1 MNIETGPTKDEKVK
15 KNATT
20 LSRLLDCCAADCRE
34 ERAAKVAAQS
44 AGQEAESLQESA
56 RMAACTA
63 PLLAP
68 RQGPRE
74 AVGSM
79 PGKNRQRTKKV
90 NGAPNRHLMTN
101 ASGRESRECLDGAL
115 GKRDPA
121 SLHNSRVLSSAG
133 NTCAA
138 RRARRS
144 CSPNPGERSSS
155 NSTRADSS
163 TCARFSSLV
172 SASFQETVRSLT
184 S

>member
-44 AGQEAESLQESA
+44 AAQEAESLQESA

-90 NGAPNRHLMTN
+90 NGAPNRHLCKT
-101 ASGRESRECLDGAL
+101 SRELARECIIVKEDSLDSHS
-115 GKRDPA
+115 KP
-121 SLHNSRVLSSAG
+121 S
-133 NTCAA
+133 
-138 RRARRS
+138 
-144 CSPNPGERSSS
+144 
-155 NSTRADSS
+155 
-163 TCARFSSLV
+163 
-172 SASFQETVRSLT
+172 
-184 S
+184 